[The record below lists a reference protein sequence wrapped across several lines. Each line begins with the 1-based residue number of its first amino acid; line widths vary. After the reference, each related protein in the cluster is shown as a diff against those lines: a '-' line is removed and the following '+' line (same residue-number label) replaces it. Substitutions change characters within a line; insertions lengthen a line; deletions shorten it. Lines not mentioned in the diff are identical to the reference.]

1 MIFHD
6 ASLEMVNVSE
16 IFYFWSNTW
25 IQIELESPIQ
35 WSQARQESGV
45 LVELHPETVLCVF
58 FFHIPF
64 TIAQNTEEIAD
75 GWLLKVTNCIYDS
88 ADH

>member
-1 MIFHD
+1 MLLIYKHRRKMIFHD

-45 LVELHPETVLCVF
+45 LVELYPKTVLYVF
-58 FFHIPF
+58 FFF
-64 TIAQNTEEIAD
+64 TSPSQ
-75 GWLLKVTNCIYDS
+75 
-88 ADH
+88 